1 MNVSKNSTRRLALT
15 GIAAFS
21 IATAS
26 MAQGG
31 ASFDLIPSEPLD
43 VNTFAVRASEA
54 ADAPTLKS
62 LAPPSDLA
70 TAPFAA
76 AGLLT
81 KEGDGA
87 GCTIDPASPAIGTD
101 VPLSYFGVPPS
112 TTNPFLVGPVQ
123 LLASGPLNTRNR
135 TITLPLY
142 RGYMQGTGEVVW
154 YIATDSTDEE
164 NAAALGLNFA
174 AKLAFGATG
183 RGVRNATLTG
193 NGLMFE
199 RGRVDFSPERNVVAG
214 PEPTPFPPVTAEPGS
229 IGDQYYT
236 PLTKIVNAGGHIYNL
251 SVIAQGT
258 PAIDLRFADGTPDYS
273 KVHDSVADIRPFAG
287 TVTLDLAPGFSF
299 AKPVLYLSLE
309 TNLPLAAALEAA
321 TFAPGLEDIEVG
333 ADDSLFSA
341 VERIFGFT
349 NGQRGC
355 ENPHRQGFEAAVTD
369 GAAPFNVLGGIP
381 TVATDYSPLWDLNLG
396 EWTQE
401 AIDAGYRARLIDE
414 FQILSFVENG
424 FVTGPGGAEY
434 GSTGIIINC
443 PIVFRFL

>member
-1 MNVSKNSTRRLALT
+1 MNLSRRLVVT
-15 GIAAFS
+15 GLAAFS
-21 IATAS
+21 IATAAA
-26 MAQGG
+26 AQGG
-31 ASFDLIPSEPLD
+31 AEFTLVPSEPLD

-54 ADAPTLKS
+54 SDAPRLRTLDAPTDLVI
-62 LAPPSDLA
+62 PPVA
-70 TAPFAA
+70 TI
-76 AGLLT
+76 GLPT
-81 KEGDGA
+81 KEEGGA
-87 GCTIDPASPAIGTD
+87 GCAIDPASPAIGTD

-112 TTNPFLVGPVQ
+112 ATNPFLVGPVQ

-142 RGYMQGTGEVVW
+142 RGYMEGTNEVVW

-164 NAAALGLNFA
+164 NADALGLNFA

-193 NGLMFE
+193 DGLMFE
-199 RGRVDFSPERNVVAG
+199 RGRVDFSPERNVVAA
-214 PEPTPFPPVTAEPGS
+214 PEPNPFPPVTAEPGS
-229 IGDQYYT
+229 VGDAYYT
-236 PLTKIVNAGGHIYNL
+236 PLTRIVNAGGHIYNL
-251 SVIAQGT
+251 SVIAQGSS
-258 PAIDLRFADGTPDYS
+258 ALQLRGADGRPDYAH
-273 KVHDSVADIRPFAG
+273 VHDSVVDIRPFAG
-287 TVTLDLAPGFSF
+287 TVTLELVPGFSF

-309 TNLPLAAALEAA
+309 TNVPLAAALEAA
-321 TFAPGLEDIEVG
+321 TYAPGLEDIEVG

-424 FVTGPGGAEY
+424 FVTGPGGDEY